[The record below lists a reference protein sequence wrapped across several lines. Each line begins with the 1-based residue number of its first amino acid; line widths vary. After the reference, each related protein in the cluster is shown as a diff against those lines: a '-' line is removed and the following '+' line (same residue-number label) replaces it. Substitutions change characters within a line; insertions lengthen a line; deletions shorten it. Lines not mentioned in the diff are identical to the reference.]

1 MFGFIFVL
9 WYNIFSTKEGVVG
22 LVLDGKKLAK
32 ENEILMYDE
41 VEKLHEKGVFPSLAT
56 IIVGDYAP
64 SVTYVNMK
72 VRACA
77 RVGIDGR
84 KIEIPSDYTT
94 DQVVAE
100 VEKLNNDKNVY
111 GILIQHPLPKH
122 IDEEKVFNSISPEK
136 DVDGLSVYSKH
147 YSSTAYGI
155 IDLLKHYNIAM
166 QGKHAVVVGRS
177 NIVGKPVA
185 KMLLSENATVTVCHS
200 KTTNLPDLLKIA
212 DIIVVCIGKPHYI
225 KKEWLKEG
233 VVIVDAG
240 YNAGNVGDVDPEC
253 FELAS
258 AYTPVPGGVGPM
270 TISSLMKQTIIEA
283 KLENSLM

>member
-1 MFGFIFVL
+1 M
-9 WYNIFSTKEGVVG
+9 G

>member
-1 MFGFIFVL
+1 M
-9 WYNIFSTKEGVVG
+9 G
-22 LVLDGKKLAK
+22 LVLDGKTLAK
-32 ENEILMYDE
+32 QNELLMHEE
-41 VEKLHEKGVFPSLAT
+41 VEKLKEVGVVPSLST

-84 KIEIPSDYTT
+84 KIELSSELST
-94 DQVVAE
+94 DDIIAE
-100 VEKLNNDKNVY
+100 VEKLNRDKSVY
-111 GILIQHPLPKH
+111 GILIQHPLPRH
-122 IDEEKVFNSISPEK
+122 IDEQKVFDSIAPEK
-136 DVDGLSVYSKH
+136 DVDGLGTYSKH
-147 YSSTAYGI
+147 FSSTAYGI
-155 IDLLKHYNIAM
+155 IDMLKHYGITI

-185 KMLLSENATVTVCHS
+185 RMLLNENATVTICHS
-200 KTTNLPDLLKIA
+200 KTQNLPDLLKIA
-212 DIIVVCIGKPHYI
+212 DIVVVCIGKPHYI
-225 KKEWLKEG
+225 KKKWLKDG

-258 AYTPVPGGVGPM
+258 AFTPVPGGVGPM
-270 TISSLMKQTIIEA
+270 TISSLLKQTLIEA
-283 KLENSLM
+283 KLENNL